1 MAVKEVKRPILASFF
16 VMGFTNSTNSENSPQ
31 ILPFP
36 VEKQPSQLSIHIDD
50 TDIGEFYRQ
59 YYSLVYRRC
68 LAMLGNSEDAQDA
81 AHDVFEKIHEQKSK
95 GQLNI
100 PYPKTYLST
109 AAKNMGINIKKRER
123 RELNELYDMATNGS
137 INWFIERG
145 SGEGKA
151 KWEAGIADKGYEQAE
166 AEIIVQ
172 AILEEQDE
180 TTRKIYF
187 YKYHDDMTLE
197 QTGEAVGLKKS
208 AVQKRLKNLEAQ
220 VK

>member
-1 MAVKEVKRPILASFF
+1 
-16 VMGFTNSTNSENSPQ
+16 MGFKDSNHPENSPQ
-31 ILPFP
+31 ILPFQ
-36 VEKQPSQLSIHIDD
+36 VEKQPPQLSIHTDD
-50 TDIGEFYRQ
+50 TDIGAFYRQ

-109 AAKNMGINIKKRER
+109 AAKNMGLNKKKRAR

-145 SGEGKA
+145 NGEGKV
-151 KWEAGIADKGYEQAE
+151 KWSAGIVDNGYEQVE
-166 AEIIVQ
+166 AQIIVQ
-172 AILEEQDE
+172 AILDEQDE
-180 TTRKIYF
+180 ITRKIYF

-197 QTGEAVGLKKS
+197 QIGEAVGLKKS
-208 AVQKRLKNLEAQ
+208 AVQKRLKNLEEQ
-220 VK
+220 VKVKMGAS